1 MSAQQKILIV
11 GPSWVGD
18 MVMAQAL
25 YKLLSRRKPDA
36 ELHVLAPAWSK
47 PILERMPEVS
57 RAIEMPLGH
66 GELGLRIRRDL
77 GRQLSSEGYAQAIV
91 LPRSFKSALV
101 PYFASI
107 PVRTGFRGEWRYG
120 LLNDIRPFDAELLDQ
135 TVKRFVAL
143 GIDRAETALPSID
156 NPSLQVDGENRAET
170 LGRFG
175 LNTDADI
182 VALMPG
188 AEFGPAKRW
197 PLKNFADLAS
207 RLARVGVTVWV
218 LGSAKE
224 RELGDAILTSIDRPG
239 ARNLCG
245 ETSLAEVADLLSAAR
260 VAVTN
265 DSGLMHMAAAVPTQV
280 IALFGSSSP
289 IFTPPLTRTKRVFY
303 LNLECSPCFQ
313 RDCPLGHFR
322 CMRELSVDAVSSA
335 VVTALGRPTSRELRR
350 DV

>member
-47 PILERMPEVS
+47 PILERMPEIS
-57 RAIEMPLGH
+57 RAIELPLGH

-120 LLNDIRPFDAELLDQ
+120 LLNDMRPFDAELLDQ

-156 NPSLQVDGENRAET
+156 NPSLQVDGEHRTQT

-175 LNTDADI
+175 LSTDVDT

-207 RLARVGVTVWV
+207 RLARGGVTVWV

-239 ARNLCG
+239 AWNLCG

-265 DSGLMHMAAAVPTQV
+265 DSGLMHMAAALPTQV
-280 IALFGSSSP
+280 IVLFGSSSP
-289 IFTPPLTRTKRVFY
+289 RFTPPLTSTKRGFY

-322 CMRELSVDAVSSA
+322 CMREISVDAVFSA
-335 VVTALGRPTSRELRR
+335 VVTALGRPTGCDPRRE
-350 DV
+350 V